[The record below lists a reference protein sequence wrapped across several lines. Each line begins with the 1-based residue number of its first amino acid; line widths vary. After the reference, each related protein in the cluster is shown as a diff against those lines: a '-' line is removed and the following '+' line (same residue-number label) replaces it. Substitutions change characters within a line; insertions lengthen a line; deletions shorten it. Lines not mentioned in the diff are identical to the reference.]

1 MEPSARAALAGWMQ
15 PPAVPRQAVLQALA
29 WAADQAL
36 AALWARLA
44 KTVLAVTPLRAV
56 PAVLPAKL
64 VPVARLAR
72 PVQLVLAVPAAT
84 AVPGEMTQPV
94 RAASSKTA
102 RRRTA
107 MRSLFVPLCAN

>member
-1 MEPSARAALAGWMQ
+1 MAGWMQ

-64 VPVARLAR
+64 VPVACLAR
-72 PVQLVLAVPAAT
+72 PVQLVLTPAVPAAT